1 MSTGV
6 FVHETVMKQLNDLYQ
21 LMLSQQLVEAT
32 ELKKEIDEKI
42 EQIKHEK
49 EEEKQNQNLLLYY
62 SLLDFKYKLLT
73 DRLSIKKD
81 SFEQI
86 DSLSEPTDNV
96 TAYYYHFFKAEHEL
110 LFGDYNGAKRNYEKA
125 EELLTYISDEI
136 EHAEFY
142 QKLAVLYHDSKMLTS
157 IQYGKKAKEILEK
170 HSGYE
175 VKVASCENT
184 LGTSCIFLK
193 QYEEAEEYLTRSIDL
208 LQKQGEEKLVLV
220 VRHNLGLLYSLQN
233 LSELA
238 IRHLS
243 EVTEKVPNHFKAI
256 FLQAREYHKLKETA
270 TANDFIEKG
279 LKVCDEIG
287 NEEYTYHFNILK
299 LLNNEYPITMLE
311 KEVEKAISYFEK
323 QGLWDYV
330 EEYGE
335 MLALKFRRLNEHE
348 KVSRYFEV
356 CYKAKQQIL
365 IEGALK

>member
-1 MSTGV
+1 MNADV
-6 FVHETVMKQLNDLYQ
+6 FTQEVVMKQLNDWYQ
-21 LMLSQQLVEAT
+21 MMLSQQLIEAA
-32 ELKKEIDEKI
+32 ELKVEIDEKI
-42 EQIKHEK
+42 ERIKHEK
-49 EEEKQNQNLLLYY
+49 EEAKQNQNLLLYY
-62 SLLDFKYKLLT
+62 SLLDFKYRLLT

-96 TAYYYHFFKAEHEL
+96 TAYYYHFFKGEHEL
-110 LFGDYNGAKRNYEKA
+110 LFGDFNAAKRQYEKA
-125 EELLTYISDEI
+125 EELLTYIEDEI

-142 QKLAVLYHDSKMLTS
+142 QKLSVLYHDSRMLTS
-157 IQYGKKAKEILEK
+157 IQYGKKAKAIFEK
-170 HSGYE
+170 HPGYE
-175 VKVASCENT
+175 VKVASVENT

-193 QYEEAEEYLTRSIDL
+193 QYEEAEEHLNRSIDL
-208 LQKQGEEKLVLV
+208 LQKHGEEKLILV

-243 EVTEKVPNHFKAI
+243 EVTEKVPNHYKAL
-256 FLQAREYHKLKETA
+256 FLQSREYYKLKDTA
-270 TANDFIEKG
+270 AANSFIEKG
-279 LKVCDEIG
+279 LKVCEEIG

-299 LLNNEYPITMLE
+299 LLNNEYPVTMLE
-311 KEVEKAISYFEK
+311 EEVERAISYFEK

-335 MLALKFRRLNEHE
+335 MLGLKFRRLNEHE

-356 CYKAKQQIL
+356 CYKAKEQIL
-365 IEGALK
+365 IKGALK